1 MTTHPVLIIGSGP
14 AGLTAAVYTARAELQ
29 PLVIAGVEAGGQLML
44 TTDVENYPGF
54 PTIKGPE
61 LMAKMI
67 EHAEKFGATIL
78 RKNATKIDV
87 SSRPFRVWVGDDE
100 YSAESIIVATG
111 ASAKWLG
118 LESETK
124 LRGHGVSSCATCDGF
139 FFKGKEVA
147 VIGGG
152 DTALEDATF
161 LTKFA
166 TKVTIIHRRAEL
178 RASKPLIRRAQTN
191 PKISFLWNK
200 EVTTVLGA
208 DAVEGILLHDVQSG
222 ETSELAIQGLFVAI
236 GHTPNTAIFKDH
248 LALDEHGYI
257 VADGTKTNVE
267 GVFVAGD
274 VEDIRYRQA
283 VTAAGSGCR
292 AALDAERWLSEQE
305 ATA

>member
-29 PLVIAGVEAGGQLML
+29 PLVIAGLEAGGQLML

-61 LMAKMI
+61 LMAKMT

-78 RKNATKIDV
+78 RKNATRVDF
-87 SSRPFRVWVGDDE
+87 SSRPFRVWVGDEE
-100 YSAESIIVATG
+100 YSAQSVIVATG

-178 RASKPLIRRAQTN
+178 RASKPLIRRAESN
-191 PKISFLWNK
+191 PKITFLWNK
-200 EVTTVLGA
+200 EVTQVLGT
-208 DAVEGILLHDVQSG
+208 DTVNGIQLKDVQSG
-222 ETSELAIQGLFVAI
+222 GASELPVEGLFVAI
-236 GHTPNTAIFKDH
+236 GHQPNTSIFKDQ
-248 LALDEHGYI
+248 LTLDDHGYI
-257 VADGTKTNVE
+257 LADGTKTNIE

-283 VTAAGSGCR
+283 VTAAGAGCR
-292 AALDAERWLSEQE
+292 AALDAERWLSEQQV
-305 ATA
+305 TA

>member
-1 MTTHPVLIIGSGP
+1 MNTYPVIIIGSGP

-29 PLVIAGVEAGGQLML
+29 PLVIGGAEAGGQLML

-78 RKNATKIDV
+78 RKNATKVDFTA
-87 SSRPFRVWVGDDE
+87 RPFRVWVGEEE
-100 YSAESIIVATG
+100 YQSESVIVATG

-118 LESETK
+118 IPSETQ

-139 FFKGKEVA
+139 FFKGKEIV

-152 DTALEDATF
+152 DTALEDASF

-166 TKVTIIHRRAEL
+166 DKVTIIHRRDEF
-178 RASKPLIRRAQTN
+178 RASKPLIRRVEQN
-191 PKISFLWNK
+191 PKISILWNK
-200 EVTTVLGA
+200 TVTEILGVDTVTGVRLQDLQTKEV
-208 DAVEGILLHDVQSG
+208 
-222 ETSELAIQGLFVAI
+222 SELAVQGVFVAI
-236 GHTPNTAIFKDH
+236 GHQPNTSLFTGHI
-248 LALDEHGYI
+248 ALDEKGYI
-257 VADGTKTNVE
+257 QAEGTKTSIE

-274 VEDIRYRQA
+274 VEDVRYRQA
-283 VTAAGSGCR
+283 VTAAGAGCR
-292 AALDAERWLSEQE
+292 AALDAERWLSEKQI
-305 ATA
+305 